1 MKKCFLAPLCELIAF
16 HNRLERFK
24 IAQPEIQPLTECMNY
39 LIKNL
44 LFLLFTNFLLAKK
57 RKGM

>member
-24 IAQPEIQPLTECMNY
+24 IAQPEIQPLTECMNFFNKESVVPFIY
-39 LIKNL
+39 QFFIS
-44 LFLLFTNFLLAKK
+44 
-57 RKGM
+57 